1 MITAQTFTAGIV
13 YAQDPRRAP
22 LDLTTVEMY
31 ILHHPHNHHG
41 GTPICARDPLGCNKT
56 FRDENRVRKEYVK
69 ALPMLQIMSS
79 GRPFGQ
85 VGEDEVSKLDS
96 QIRDLEAENRDLR
109 LEIDRLRKEYGTFDE
124 QLERMREYVDDRLR
138 ARRAGRSSPPVSTSA
153 ISEDAAYTRGQGMG
167 VELYL
172 YSETY
177 GGSGHINLHGDRRPP
192 RPGKTP
198 MRQLGTVED
207 RGNREDRGLRD
218 RK

>member
-1 MITAQTFTAGIV
+1 MGMC
-13 YAQDPRRAP
+13 YERRANRGPP
-22 LDLTTVEMY
+22 LSDD
-31 ILHHPHNHHG
+31 
-41 GTPICARDPLGCNKT
+41 CARDE
-56 FRDENRVRKEYVK
+56 R
-69 ALPMLQIMSS
+69 
-79 GRPFGQ
+79 
-85 VGEDEVSKLDS
+85 
-96 QIRDLEAENRDLR
+96 
-109 LEIDRLRKEYGTFDE
+109 
-124 QLERMREYVDDRLR
+124 LERMREYVDDRLR

-153 ISEDAAYTRGQGMG
+153 ISEDTAYTRGQGMG